1 MVLKQILKIV
11 LFTSS
16 VCLCVA
22 TSVTATEVNKQVQAK
37 SVISVLLNNRTIKEI
52 PRLSEVER
60 KTTSA
65 QQLVQSPASQTVPVP
80 EIVQVTAVK
89 ANPTSKGLE
98 VILQTNKGQQLQ
110 LLNRSSG
117 NSFITDIPNAQLR
130 LPSGDAFTFRSD
142 KPIVG
147 VTQITVTNFDAQ
159 TIRVTVTG
167 ETLVPV
173 VELFDS
179 PDEGVIFSVAS
190 TTPRAQQQPQTTQQ
204 PQIQQPEAQTQPSQP
219 SASGDEPIELV
230 VTGEQ
235 DGYRVTDGSTATK
248 TDTPLRDIPASIQVI
263 PRQVIEDQG
272 ATSIREVVRN
282 VSGVNFSTASGN
294 RSEDFNVRGFTA
306 TQFRNGFREDFYST
320 RTQTDLAN
328 IERIE
333 VLKGPASVLF
343 GQADP
348 AGIINFVT
356 KQPLLNPYYNV
367 SFTAG
372 NYSFYR
378 PTIDF
383 SGSLTADKKLAYRL
397 NAAYESAGSFR
408 DFVDTERFI
417 IAPTLAWQISPDT
430 KLTAEVSYIHD
441 SRPIDRGLVVLSNNR
456 VADIPISRL
465 LGAAGDGDFAETR
478 TTLYLDH
485 RFSSNLSLRSA
496 FRYTSS
502 SEEQRKNNVA
512 TFAGPLEDDRFLS
525 IGDARGAQHF
535 ETYTFQNDLT
545 AKFNTGSIQHTVL
558 FGLEFARQF
567 DSYSYIG
574 RDAGTIN
581 IFNPD
586 YNFTFGAFDPLPN
599 QGKDQ
604 VTSFGVYLQDQITL
618 LDNLKLVLG
627 GRFDTYNDDSA
638 SNGQP
643 TETDAD
649 AFSPRVGIVYQPI
662 PEISLYASYTRSFTP
677 VSGRSLSGDSFDPQ
691 RGTGYEVGVKGE
703 LANGRLSSTLAFYDI
718 TLSNIL
724 TTDPANPD
732 FSIQVGEQ
740 RSRGIDFDIA
750 GEILPGWKI
759 IASYAYTD
767 AKITEDNTFAVGNR
781 LNNVPYNTA
790 SLWTTYS
797 LQNGS
802 LKGLGIGG
810 GVFFVDARAGDLD
823 NSFEVSSYARV
834 DAALYYTADKFR
846 AAINFKNLFDT
857 TYYEGVQN
865 RFQVYPGAPFTVQ
878 GTISWQF

>member
-11 LFTSS
+11 LLTSS

-37 SVISVLLNNRTIKEI
+37 FVVSVLPNKRTIREI

-65 QQLVQSPASQTVPVP
+65 QQLVQSPAPQTVPVP
-80 EIVQVTAVK
+80 VIVQVTAVK

-130 LPSGDAFTFRSD
+130 LPSGNAFTFRSD

-190 TTPRAQQQPQTTQQ
+190 TAPRAQQQPQTTQQ

-263 PRQVIEDQG
+263 PHQVIEDQG
-272 ATSIREVVRN
+272 ATSIREAVRN

-294 RSEDFNVRGFTA
+294 RVEDFNMRGFTA
-306 TQFRNGFREDFYST
+306 MQFRNGFREDST
-320 RTQTDLAN
+320 RTQVDLAN

-348 AGIINFVT
+348 AGIINYIT

-372 NYSFYR
+372 SYSFYR

-383 SGSLTADKKLAYRL
+383 SGPLTADKKLAYRL
-397 NAAYESAGSFR
+397 NAAYENAGSFR

-417 IAPTLAWQISPDT
+417 VAPTLTWQISPDT

-441 SRPIDRGLVVLSNNR
+441 ARPIDRGLVTLSNNR

-478 TTLYLDH
+478 AVFYLDH
-485 RFSSNLSLRSA
+485 YFNSNISLRSA
-496 FRYTSS
+496 FRYTDS
-502 SEEQRKNNVA
+502 SEKQRNGYVA
-512 TFAGPLEDDRFLS
+512 SFAGPLEDDRFLS
-525 IGDARGAQHF
+525 IDDARGTQHYQ
-535 ETYTFQNDLT
+535 TYTFQNDLT

-558 FGLEFARQF
+558 FGLE
-567 DSYSYIG
+567 
-574 RDAGTIN
+574 
-581 IFNPD
+581 
-586 YNFTFGAFDPLPN
+586 
-599 QGKDQ
+599 
-604 VTSFGVYLQDQITL
+604 
-618 LDNLKLVLG
+618 
-627 GRFDTYNDDSA
+627 
-638 SNGQP
+638 
-643 TETDAD
+643 
-649 AFSPRVGIVYQPI
+649 
-662 PEISLYASYTRSFTP
+662 
-677 VSGRSLSGDSFDPQ
+677 VS
-691 RGTGYEVGVKGE
+691 
-703 LANGRLSSTLAFYDI
+703 RLSS
-718 TLSNIL
+718 S
-724 TTDPANPD
+724 
-732 FSIQVGEQ
+732 FS
-740 RSRGIDFDIA
+740 F
-750 GEILPGWKI
+750 
-759 IASYAYTD
+759 
-767 AKITEDNTFAVGNR
+767 
-781 LNNVPYNTA
+781 
-790 SLWTTYS
+790 
-797 LQNGS
+797 
-802 LKGLGIGG
+802 IG
-810 GVFFVDARAGDLD
+810 
-823 NSFEVSSYARV
+823 
-834 DAALYYTADKFR
+834 
-846 AAINFKNLFDT
+846 
-857 TYYEGVQN
+857 
-865 RFQVYPGAPFTVQ
+865 
-878 GTISWQF
+878 